1 LFDYLPGGAWSDSLP
16 IFFGWPSPPAGPAEP
31 LAAAGLL
38 VVDEPLHPDRT
49 AKESPS
55 TKQAS
60 EQRIIE
66 SNSLR

>member
-1 LFDYLPGGAWSDSLP
+1 LLGGGAESDSLP
-16 IFFGWPSPPAGPAEP
+16 IFFGWPLPPAGPAVP
-31 LAAAGLL
+31 LAAGLL
-38 VVDEPLHPDRT
+38 VVAELLQPDRM